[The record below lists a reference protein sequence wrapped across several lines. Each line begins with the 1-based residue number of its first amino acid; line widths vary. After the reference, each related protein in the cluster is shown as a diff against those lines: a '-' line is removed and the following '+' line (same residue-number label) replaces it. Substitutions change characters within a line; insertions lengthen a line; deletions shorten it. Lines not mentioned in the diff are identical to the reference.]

1 MTREVAMQTATITV
15 AAEIAESPA
24 GPSLRRLALTGLAVM
39 VLGAGGLIGWA
50 ALATLD
56 SAVPAAGQLVVQSK
70 RKTVS
75 LLESGILRELNVV
88 EGQRVAAGEVLL
100 RLDDAQPRATL
111 AQAAARVVGAEAR
124 VARLRAEMEDREAP
138 VFPDTFGAGTD
149 PAMAASLLAAE
160 EALFRARREAYEGAV
175 AVQQRRIAQLEQQIA
190 AHEAQAH
197 AYRTRLGLVQ
207 QELRGVNDLL
217 ARGFA
222 TRTRA
227 LEMQRMVAEL
237 EGEVGELE
245 ARSAEARQAIAQ
257 AELEIL
263 NLRTTR
269 RNEAARE
276 MQDAVARLAEGRAQL
291 ASAQDLL
298 RRTVIVSPDAG
309 TVTDLRFFT
318 PGSSIVAGQPV
329 MDIVPIADSLVIEAA
344 VSPADIERVSPGQ
357 KVNVRLTGFSHRR
370 VPPLTGELIY
380 AGADRQVNAQGEPFF
395 LVRARLDPGAERR
408 LPEGV
413 SLAPGMPADV
423 LIVGSARVALD
434 YLLSPIL
441 DGMRRA
447 MREE

>member
-1 MTREVAMQTATITV
+1 MTREVAMQTATVTV
-15 AAEIAESPA
+15 AAELVESPA
-24 GPSLRRLALTGLAVM
+24 GPSLRRLALAGLAVM

-124 VARLRAEMEDREAP
+124 VARLRAEMEDDVAP
-138 VFPDTFGAGTD
+138 SFPESFGPGIDT
-149 PAMAASLLAAE
+149 AMVAPLLAAE
-160 EALFRARREAYEGAV
+160 VALFRARREAYEGAV

-190 AHEAQAH
+190 AHEAQAAAH
-197 AYRTRLGLVQ
+197 RTRLDLVQ

-237 EGEVGELE
+237 EGEIGELD

-276 MQDAVARLAEGRAQL
+276 MQEAVARLAEGRAQL

-298 RRTVIVSPDAG
+298 RRTVVVSPDAG

-329 MDIVPIADSLVIEAA
+329 MDIVPVDDSLVIEAA

-380 AGADRQVNAQGEPFF
+380 AGADRQVNARGEPFF
-395 LVRARLDPGAERR
+395 LVRARLDPGVERR

>member
-1 MTREVAMQTATITV
+1 MTRELALQPATIDVV
-15 AAEIAESPA
+15 AAIEDERS
-24 GPSLRRLALTGLAVM
+24 GPSLRRLALVGLTVM
-39 VLGAGGLIGWA
+39 LIGGGGLLGWA

-56 SAVPAAGQLVVQSK
+56 SAVPASGQLVVQSK

-75 LLESGILRELNVV
+75 LLESGILRELRVV
-88 EGQRVAAGEVLL
+88 EGQRVIAGEVLL
-100 RLDDAQPRATL
+100 LLDDAQPRAL
-111 AQAAARVVGAEAR
+111 VAQASARAVAAAAR
-124 VARLRAEMEDREAP
+124 VARLEAEMEDRDRP
-138 VFPDTFGAGTD
+138 VFPDSFGPGIDAG
-149 PAMAASLLAAE
+149 MAAPLVAAE
-160 EALFRARREAYEGAV
+160 AALFAARREAYQGAV

-190 AHEAQAH
+190 AHEVQAV
-197 AYRTRLGLVQ
+197 AYRTRLRLVE
-207 QELRGVNDLL
+207 QELRGVNELL

-222 TRTRA
+222 TRTRS
-227 LEMQRMVAEL
+227 LEMQRAVAEL
-237 EGEVGELE
+237 EGQVGELE

-276 MQDAVARLAEGRAQL
+276 MQDAVGQLAEGRAQL
-291 ASAQDLL
+291 ASAEDLL

-329 MDIVPIADSLVIEAA
+329 MDIVPAGDDLLIEAA
-344 VSPADIERVSPGQ
+344 VSPSDIERVTPGQ
-357 KVNVRLTGFSHRR
+357 TVNVRLTGFSHRR
-370 VPPLTGELIY
+370 VRPLSGRLVY
-380 AGADRQVNAQGEPFF
+380 AGADRQVNARGEPFF
-395 LVRARLDPGAERR
+395 LVRAALDPGADR
-408 LPEGV
+408 LLPDGV

-423 LIVGSARVALD
+423 LIVGSRRTALD

-441 DGMRRA
+441 DSMRRA

>member
-1 MTREVAMQTATITV
+1 MTREITRQPATIQV
-15 AAEIAESPA
+15 AAGTDDGPA

-39 VLGAGGLIGWA
+39 MLGGGGLLGWA

-56 SAVPAAGQLVVQSK
+56 SAVPATGQLVVQSK

-75 LLESGILRELNVV
+75 LLESGLLRELRVA
-88 EGQRVAAGEVLL
+88 EGQRVAAGDVLL
-100 RLDDAQPRATL
+100 RLDDAQPRALVT
-111 AQAAARVVGAEAR
+111 QASARVVAAEAR
-124 VARLRAEMEDREAP
+124 VARLRAEMADRDRP
-138 VFPDTFGAGTD
+138 VFPDSLGVGIDATL
-149 PAMAASLLAAE
+149 AAPLLAAE
-160 EALFRARREAYEGAV
+160 AALFEARREAYEGAV

-190 AHEAQAH
+190 AHEAQAV
-197 AYRTRLGLVQ
+197 AYRTRLRLVE

-237 EGEVGELE
+237 EGQVGELD

-276 MQDAVARLAEGRAQL
+276 MQDAVGQAAAGRAQL
-291 ASAQDLL
+291 AAADDLL
-298 RRTVIVSPDAG
+298 RRAVVVSPDAG

-329 MDIVPIADSLVIEAA
+329 MDIVPADDALVIEAA
-344 VSPADIERVSPGQ
+344 VSPSDIERVAPGQ
-357 KVNVRLTGFSHRR
+357 AVNVRLTGFSHRR
-370 VPPLTGELIY
+370 VRPLSGRLIY
-380 AGADRQVNAQGEPFF
+380 AGADRQVNARGEPFF
-395 LVRARLDPGAERR
+395 LVRATLDPGTERL

-413 SLAPGMPADV
+413 SLTPGMPADV
-423 LIVGSARVALD
+423 LIVGSGRTALD

>member
-1 MTREVAMQTATITV
+1 MTREIAMRAATITV
-15 AAEIAESPA
+15 EAELDERAG
-24 GPSLRRLALTGLAVM
+24 GPSLRRLALAGLAVM

-56 SAVPAAGQLVVQSK
+56 SAVPATGQLVVQSK

-75 LLESGILRELNVV
+75 LLESGILRELRVV
-88 EGQRVAAGEVLL
+88 EGQRVAAGDVLL
-100 RLDDAQPRATL
+100 VLDDAQPRAVV
-111 AQAAARVVGAEAR
+111 AQASARVVAAEAR
-124 VARLRAEMEDREAP
+124 VARLRAEMEDRDGPA
-138 VFPDTFGAGTD
+138 FPDSFGSDID
-149 PAMAASLLAAE
+149 PEMAAPLLAAE
-160 EALFRARREAYEGAV
+160 AALFAARRQAYEGAV
-175 AVQQRRIAQLEQQIA
+175 AVQERRIAQLEQQIA
-190 AHEAQAH
+190 AHQAQAAAH
-197 AYRTRLGLVQ
+197 RTRLDLVQ

-237 EGEVGELE
+237 EGEIGELD

-276 MQDAVARLAEGRAQL
+276 MQDAVAQVAEGRAQF
-291 ASAQDLL
+291 AAAQALL
-298 RRTVIVSPDAG
+298 RRTVVVSPDAG
-309 TVTDLRFFT
+309 AVTDLRFFT
-318 PGSSIVAGQPV
+318 PGSSVVAGQPV
-329 MDIVPIADSLVIEAA
+329 MDIVPADDTLVVEAA

-357 KVNVRLTGFSHRR
+357 AVNVRLTGFSHRR
-370 VPPLTGELIY
+370 VPPLTGRLVY
-380 AGADRQVNAQGEPFF
+380 AGADRQVNARGEPFF
-395 LVRARLDPGAERR
+395 LVRAVLDPDTERH

-413 SLAPGMPADV
+413 SLSPGMPADV
-423 LIVGSARVALD
+423 LIIGTGRAALD